1 MDITSSLLRKAA
13 EFHKTT
19 EGERCIRGIARHKT
33 GIRFVTPSAYELL
46 NPEEDVVK
54 TFTRCPVCGRV
65 FDD

>member
-19 EGERCIRGIARHKT
+19 DGERCIRGMARHKM
-33 GIRFVTPSAYELL
+33 GIRFVTPSAYKLL
-46 NPEEDVVK
+46 EPEDIAK